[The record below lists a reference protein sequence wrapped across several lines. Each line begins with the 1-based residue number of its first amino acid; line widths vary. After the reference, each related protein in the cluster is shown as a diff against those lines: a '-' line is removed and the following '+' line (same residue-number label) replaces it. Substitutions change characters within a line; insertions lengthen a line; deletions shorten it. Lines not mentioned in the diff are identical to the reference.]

1 MTGPKEFDTPHL
13 MVRALSLFLLI
24 LIGTRAGALIPT
36 RSYWTCSGTFRVSVG
51 TEPNGVP
58 EHFVIYGRDSWS
70 GVSTLFCQLGQTT
83 KTRKVKLTFNGFVD
97 GFGADKN
104 SDLTLT
110 VSLTTAAN
118 PDNLQVRVFVV
129 NSEPP
134 GPQGLIRWNFSTGM
148 TSGTVLTNR
157 VDEAKVIRSLQ
168 RGTLYLRE
176 SLE

>member
-1 MTGPKEFDTPHL
+1 
-13 MVRALSLFLLI
+13 MVRVLSLFLFI
-24 LIGTRAGALIPT
+24 LISGQASALGAG

-51 TEPNGVP
+51 TEINGIP

-70 GVSTLFCQLGQTT
+70 GISTLFCQLGQTT

-97 GFGADKN
+97 GFGTDKN

-110 VSLTTAAN
+110 LSLTTASS
-118 PDNLQVRVFVV
+118 PENLQVRVFVV

-134 GPQGLIRWNFSTGM
+134 GPQGLIRWNFVTGL
-148 TSGTVLTNR
+148 TSGTVLTSR
-157 VDEAKVIRSLQ
+157 VDEGKVIRSLQ
-168 RGTLYLRE
+168 RGSLYLRE